1 MARAG
6 WTFRHQ
12 RLRQRA
18 VFLFQRPQRRIAIDV
33 VALRRVGFEHPEPV
47 VFARRNADIG
57 LRPASEVTPDLFW
70 VARLPPLRAV
80 AVLRGLVAFLFSGW
94 SGENFPTAFFSMVQR
109 GDQAR
114 I

>member
-47 VFARRNADIG
+47 IFARRNADIG
-57 LRPASEVTPDLFW
+57 LRPASEVAPDLFR
-70 VARLPPLRAV
+70 VARLSPLRAA
-80 AVLRGLVAFLFSGW
+80 AVLRGFVALLLSRW
-94 SGENFPTAFFSMVQR
+94 SGENFPTASF
-109 GDQAR
+109 G